1 VTEERTTEVEIGAD
15 VSIDADKS
23 YADVESLGLARV
35 LSEGTTRDVLKDI
48 DVILSRIGD
57 SFVASTSTLLN
68 VDRDVDEIRSSVCTV
83 EDVVA
88 MLLLLLGGRHGPALT
103 S

>member
-1 VTEERTTEVEIGAD
+1 
-15 VSIDADKS
+15 
-23 YADVESLGLARV
+23 V